1 MKREKKFFE
10 NERLIIIVGTTIF
23 FILAISIGIVMYM
36 STKKNLEISERTNN
50 VTEEM
55 QNEENTENASTSIGK
70 TVEEQTEQGTLI
82 KEDSEEN
89 ETANTNTTN
98 NASTSNTENTTNTS
112 TTNTAT
118 SEANTNETNTTN
130 AQNAQNEEQP
140 KEEPK
145 NETTETQEQVT
156 ETKQEV
162 TFIKPTDG
170 EIIGEFAKDNL
181 IYSETLKE
189 WITHTAV
196 DIKADKT
203 SVIKSS
209 ADGIVKSIVNDPRY
223 GLTVIIEHD
232 DGYETVYSNLLTAEF
247 VVEGEEVSQGQTI
260 GTAENT
266 ASFESSMD
274 CHLHFELLKDGEYLD
289 PTIYLK

>member
-36 STKKNLEISERTNN
+36 STKKNLEISERTSN

-89 ETANTNTTN
+89 ETANTNSTN
-98 NASTSNTENTTNTS
+98 NSSTSDTENTTNTS

-130 AQNAQNEEQP
+130 AQNEEQP
-140 KEEPK
+140 KEEQK

-260 GTAENT
+260 GTAGNT

>member
-36 STKKNLEISERTNN
+36 STKKNLEISERTSN
-50 VTEEM
+50 VTEET

-89 ETANTNTTN
+89 ETANTNSTN
-98 NASTSNTENTTNTS
+98 NSSTSDTENTTNTS

-118 SEANTNETNTTN
+118 GEANTNETNTTN

-260 GTAENT
+260 GTAGNT

>member
-36 STKKNLEISERTNN
+36 STKKDLEISERTSN
-50 VTEEM
+50 VTEET
-55 QNEENTENASTSIGK
+55 QKEENTENASTSIGK

-98 NASTSNTENTTNTS
+98 NASTSNTENTANTS

-170 EIIGEFAKDNL
+170 EIIREFAKDNL

-260 GTAENT
+260 GTVGNT

>member
-1 MKREKKFFE
+1 MKREKKFFD
-10 NERLIIIVGTTIF
+10 NERLIIYVGTAIF
-23 FILAISIGIVMYM
+23 FILAVSIGIVMYM
-36 STKKNLEISERTNN
+36 STKKDLEISERTSN
-50 VTEEM
+50 VTEET
-55 QNEENTENASTSIGK
+55 QKEENTENASTSIRK

-112 TTNTAT
+112 TTNTDT
-118 SEANTNETNTTN
+118 SEANTNETNTT
-130 AQNAQNEEQP
+130 NAQNEEQP

-260 GTAENT
+260 GTAGNT

>member
-36 STKKNLEISERTNN
+36 STKKDLEISERTSN
-50 VTEEM
+50 VTEET
-55 QNEENTENASTSIGK
+55 QKEENTENASTSIGK

-89 ETANTNTTN
+89 ETANTNSTN
-98 NASTSNTENTTNTS
+98 NSSTSDTENTTNTS

-260 GTAENT
+260 GTAGNT

>member
-36 STKKNLEISERTNN
+36 STKKNLEISERTSN
-50 VTEEM
+50 VTEET

-89 ETANTNTTN
+89 ETANTNSTN
-98 NASTSNTENTTNTS
+98 NSSTSDTENTTNTS

-140 KEEPK
+140 KKKKK

-260 GTAENT
+260 GTAGNT

>member
-130 AQNAQNEEQP
+130 AQNEEQP

-260 GTAENT
+260 GTAGNT

>member
-36 STKKNLEISERTNN
+36 STKKNLEISERTSN
-50 VTEEM
+50 VTEEI

-89 ETANTNTTN
+89 ETANTNSTN
-98 NASTSNTENTTNTS
+98 NSSTSDTENTTNTS

-260 GTAENT
+260 GTAGNT

>member
-260 GTAENT
+260 GTAGNT

>member
-36 STKKNLEISERTNN
+36 STKKNLEISEKPSN
-50 VTEEM
+50 VIEEM

-70 TVEEQTEQGTLI
+70 TVEEQAEQGTLI
-82 KEDSEEN
+82 KENSEEN

-98 NASTSNTENTTNTS
+98 NASTSNTENTANTS

-170 EIIGEFAKDNL
+170 EIIREFAKDNL

-209 ADGIVKSIVNDPRY
+209 ADGIIKSIVNDPRY

-260 GTAENT
+260 GTAGNT

>member
-36 STKKNLEISERTNN
+36 STKKNLEISEKPSN
-50 VTEEM
+50 VIEEM

-70 TVEEQTEQGTLI
+70 TVEEQAEQGTLI
-82 KEDSEEN
+82 KENSEEN

-170 EIIGEFAKDNL
+170 EIIREFAKDNL
-181 IYSETLKE
+181 SYSETLKE

-260 GTAENT
+260 GTVGNT

>member
-260 GTAENT
+260 GTAGNT
-266 ASFESSMD
+266 ASF
-274 CHLHFELLKDGEYLD
+274 
-289 PTIYLK
+289 